1 MTARIGIIG
10 GGIAGLSSAYRL
22 ATQGYQVTLFE
33 SSNEL
38 GGLGT
43 FFDYN
48 GSKVDR
54 FYHCIMP
61 SDDYLLKLIADVGLA
76 DQLYWRHTTMGM
88 VHREQHYP
96 FNTALDLLSYPPL
109 SLPQRLRLGV
119 MTLLLRYLGNDE
131 QLDHTPIGR
140 WLTKLFGTKL
150 WKTFWQ
156 PMFAAK
162 FGDSAGELPAL
173 YIKKRMGRESNVGPR
188 GYLHGG
194 LHCFIQTIAQAI
206 VAAGGNI
213 RLETGVKHLQQQGQT
228 VSLVTQQGEQFVFDR
243 VIATVPINLLSQIAQ
258 DIDGAEWLPDLT
270 YQGVVN
276 MMIFL
281 DRPIDGYYWTP
292 IMQSETGFD
301 GLVESS
307 ALIDTAHY
315 NGCHAAYV
323 MKYTHRDSELY
334 ARDPEAIADAWVEQ
348 FLRVYRSRGITAKN
362 IVDRFVFKAPFV
374 EPIYPL
380 GYATRKPSIQL
391 GNSNVFLAASAQVYP
406 YITSWNSSVRIADAS
421 VQALIDHM
429 SSPAARP

>member
-1 MTARIGIIG
+1 MTLSIGIIG
-10 GGIAGLSSAYRL
+10 GGIAGLASAYRL
-22 ATQGYQVTLFE
+22 ASQGHQVTLFE
-33 SSNEL
+33 SSHEL

-48 GSKVDR
+48 GHQVDR

-61 SDDYLLKLIADVGLA
+61 SDDYLLQLIRDLGLE

-88 VHREQHYP
+88 VNREQHYP
-96 FNTALDLLSYPPL
+96 FNTALDLLRYQPL
-109 SLPQRLRLGV
+109 AFLQRLRLGV

-131 QLDHTPIGR
+131 KLDYTPIGA
-140 WLTKLFGTKL
+140 WLARLFGPKL

-188 GYLHGG
+188 GYLKGG
-194 LHCFIQTIAQAI
+194 LHNFIQTIAQKI
-206 VAAGGNI
+206 TAAGGQI
-213 RLETGVKHLQQQGQT
+213 RLETGVKRLAQSGAM
-228 VSLVTQQGEQFVFDR
+228 VSLVTQDGQQFEFDR
-243 VIATVPINLLSQIAQ
+243 VISTVPINILTQIAQ
-258 DIDGAEWLPDLT
+258 DIDGVEWLPELT

-276 MMIFL
+276 MMVFL
-281 DRPIDGYYWTP
+281 DRPVDGYYWTP
-292 IMQSETGFD
+292 ILQSETGFD

-307 ALIDTAHY
+307 ALIDPAHY

-334 ARDPEAIADAWVEQ
+334 RRDADEIADEWLAQ
-348 FLRVYRSRGITAKN
+348 LLRVYASRGITAAN
-362 IVDRFVFKAPFV
+362 VVDRFVFKAPFV

-380 GYATRKPSIQL
+380 GYTKRKPQIQL
-391 GNSNVFLAASAQVYP
+391 GHSNVYLAASAQVYP
-406 YITSWNSSVRIADAS
+406 YITSWNSSVRIADECLESLSES
-421 VQALIDHM
+421 V
-429 SSPAARP
+429 